1 MEASEPGT
9 MIRTL
14 PPRPVFRAAFGAG
27 AIVLAAAAGCGGP
40 AGEES
45 PDTASGPD
53 TPRAE
58 TVAAARV
65 VPIVFTD
72 VTADAGIRFT
82 HNTGAFG
89 EKYLPETL
97 GAGPIWL
104 DANGDGRQDLL
115 LVNSTDW
122 PGRGEGTP
130 PALYRNDG
138 NWSFTDVTRGSGLD
152 TPIYGI
158 GGAAAD
164 YDNDGHADL
173 YLAALGPNRLYR
185 GRGDGTFADVTGE
198 AGVGDPGFST
208 SALWFDYDGDGHL
221 DLFVANYVE
230 WTAETD
236 LFCTLDGETKSYCT
250 PESYPGQ
257 SATLYRN
264 RGDGTFE
271 DVTAAAGVEAPSAK
285 GLGVVM
291 LDSDADGWMD
301 LFVANDTQPNQL
313 FRNRG
318 DGTFEDIAV
327 TAAVAFSE
335 TGVARAGMGADAA
348 DYADSGL
355 PGLVIGN
362 FSNEML
368 ALYHNEGN
376 GLFIDEAPRS
386 PLGRATL
393 LTLTFGCFFF
403 DADLDGRLDIF
414 AANGHVADDVG
425 RVQSQVSHAQRPQLF
440 RNLGGGRFEEASAAG
455 GGLETPLVGRG
466 AAYADADGDGDLDVV
481 ITANGGAP
489 RLLRNDTAAGG
500 LLRVRLVGT
509 AANRDGIGARVEATA
524 GGQTRWRRVRTGS
537 SYASQSELPVTFG
550 LGAAPRVDAVRVV
563 WPGGR
568 VDEVGPVEANRR
580 ITIEEGAGIVETSPI
595 ER

>member
-1 MEASEPGT
+1 

-14 PPRPVFRAAFGAG
+14 PSRPLSGRMSGAV
-27 AIVLAAAAGCGGP
+27 AIVLVAVAGCAGPARDVVPDPEAAAG
-40 AGEES
+40 
-45 PDTASGPD
+45 
-53 TPRAE
+53 TPEA
-58 TVAAARV
+58 VGAAADPAA
-65 VPIVFTD
+65 PIVFTD
-72 VTADAGIRFT
+72 VTAEAGVEFT

-97 GAGPIWL
+97 GAGAIWL
-104 DANGDGRQDLL
+104 DANDDGRQDLL

-122 PGRGEGTP
+122 PGRGAGTP

-138 NWSFTDVTRGSGLD
+138 GWSFTDITRGSGLD
-152 TPIYGI
+152 VPIYGI

-164 YDNDGHADL
+164 YDNDGQVDV
-173 YLAALGPNRLYR
+173 YLTALGPNRLLR
-185 GRGDGTFADVTGE
+185 GTGDGAFTDETAA

-208 SALWFDYDGDGHL
+208 SALWFDYDRDGHL
-221 DLFVANYVE
+221 DLFVGNYVT
-230 WTAETD
+230 WTPETD

-250 PESYPGQ
+250 PESYAGQ

-271 DVTAAAGVEAPSAK
+271 DVTEAAGVAAPSAK
-285 GLGVVM
+285 ALGVVM
-291 LDSDADGWMD
+291 LDTDADGWMD

-313 FRNRG
+313 FRNLG

-348 DYADSGL
+348 DYDDSGL

-403 DADLDGRLDIF
+403 DADLDGRLDIL

-425 RVQSQVSHAQRPQLF
+425 RVQSRVSHAQRPQLF
-440 RNLGGGRFEEASAAG
+440 RNLGSGRFEEAAGAG

-466 AAYADADGDGDLDVV
+466 AAYADADADGDPDVV

-489 RLLRNDTAAGG
+489 RLLRNDTAGG
-500 LLRVRLVGT
+500 RLLRVRLVGT
-509 AANRDGIGARVEATA
+509 TGNRDGIGARVEVTA
-524 GGQTRWRRVRTGS
+524 GGETRWRRVRTGS

-550 LGAAPRVDAVRVV
+550 LGAAPRADAVRVV

-568 VDEVGPVEANRR
+568 TEEVGPVEANLR

-595 ER
+595 DR